1 MSSRHSADRIV
12 ACAFFCL
19 GATGLGAC
27 GGTDGVDDVGAGP
40 FFAQTEQAI
49 VGGET
54 DREHT
59 AVLAIATITAEEQG
73 LCTGTLIA
81 PNLVL
86 TARHCVVPTESQLV
100 NCEDSTF
107 AAPYAPTSLW
117 VSAATSVRGSDL
129 FPVREISV
137 PLDDGAL
144 CGADIALLILD
155 GQFSN
160 RIAPHAPR
168 LDSPAARGETF
179 TAVGFGS
186 ALTEGSAGT
195 RRGID
200 GLEVVCGPEDCR
212 APELLT
218 TTEFVGEQAVCE
230 GDSGGPALDGDK
242 QILGVASRTGE
253 DCGFAVYSA
262 VTPWRDWIIEVA
274 ARAEGVGNYD
284 APAWLASARAG
295 DSGSESELPGEEP
308 LPGPE
313 MSEAEDP
320 SDIGDD
326 VLGDGAAPQLARSDS
341 GCSVGGDETGSSR
354 GAALGALALGLLG
367 WLRRRRPAPDA

>member
-1 MSSRHSADRIV
+1 MSLRHSAGRIASCVLGV
-12 ACAFFCL
+12 AA
-19 GATGLGAC
+19 AGLGAC
-27 GGTDGVDDVGAGP
+27 GGVGAEGESDP
-40 FFAQTEQAI
+40 SSIAQSQQAI

-100 NCEDSTF
+100 DCDDSSF
-107 AAPYAPTSLW
+107 APPFAPANLW
-117 VSAATSVRGSDL
+117 VSPATSVRGSDL

-155 GQFSN
+155 GQFSD

-168 LDSPAARGETF
+168 LDSPAARGEFF

-186 ALTEGSAGT
+186 ALEEGSAGT

-212 APELLT
+212 APALLT
-218 TTEFVGEQAVCE
+218 TTEFVGEQAVCD
-230 GDSGGPALDGDK
+230 GDSGGPALDGDE
-242 QILGVASRTGE
+242 QIVGVASRTGQ

-262 VTPWRDWIIEVA
+262 VSPWRDWIIEVA
-274 ARAEGVGNYD
+274 TRAGDLGDYD
-284 APAWLASARAG
+284 APAWLASAIAA
-295 DSGSESELPGEEP
+295 DSDVENGPPDEDLVPLPEVADNEEP
-308 LPGPE
+308 SSP
-313 MSEAEDP
+313 DI
-320 SDIGDD
+320 SDDVMGDD
-326 VLGDGAAPQLARSDS
+326 GAPKLARGDS
-341 GCSVGGDETGSSR
+341 GCSVAASPGDSSGGL
-354 GAALGALALGLLG
+354 ALGAVLLAAVG
-367 WLRRRRPAPDA
+367 WLRRRASSM